1 MAKKKDTP
9 IFSIFKIS
17 TDNFEKEEL
26 ENLDKNIDISLSLS
40 VGVTNIEN
48 NTIKVSPGVTF
59 SKNKLDFI
67 SIEISVFFSID
78 KETWEGYISK
88 DKSSITIPSD
98 ILTQLIN
105 ISIGILRGSLH
116 AKTENTILNRYFI
129 PYIEHSKIIEG
140 DRKISF
146 DKGK

>member
-1 MAKKKDTP
+1 M
-9 IFSIFKIS
+9 
-17 TDNFEKEEL
+17 